1 MAEQIEA
8 AAEVGWTETEVGSQI
23 VAEMVRGG
31 GDRGHFEQIE
41 AEAEVG
47 WTETEVGSQ
56 IVAEAVT
63 GEAR

>member
-1 MAEQIEA
+1 M
-8 AAEVGWTETEVGSQI
+8 GWTETEVGSQM
-23 VAEMVRGG
+23 VAKMVRGG

>member
-1 MAEQIEA
+1 MSSKELRQAVAEQIEA

-31 GDRGHFEQIE
+31 GGLEGADRGPLEQIE
-41 AEAEVG
+41 
-47 WTETEVGSQ
+47 
-56 IVAEAVT
+56 AEAVT